1 MRPFRLEPFAQI
13 FVNRVMVHGLV
24 LPDISGGIDFH
35 QPIVAAHFR
44 RTCHYVS

>member
-1 MRPFRLEPFAQI
+1 MCPFGFEHFGKV

-24 LPDISGGIDFH
+24 LPELSGGIDFH

-44 RTCHYVS
+44 CTYRSVV

>member
-1 MRPFRLEPFAQI
+1 MRPFGLEPFAQI

-24 LPDISGGIDFH
+24 LPDILGGIDFH

-44 RTCHYVS
+44 CTYRSVL

>member
-1 MRPFRLEPFAQI
+1 MSLFGFEPFAQI

-24 LPDISGGIDFH
+24 LPDMSGEIDFH

-44 RTCHYVS
+44 CTYRSVV